1 VRKAFAVLTI
11 LLVGALPALAGG
23 PAFTADI
30 TITTASPD
38 ILLIDTGLNEADWEI
53 CVDNGCNNAASSTID
68 QAFHIK
74 WVDGTSGPQ
83 IPFIIEHNT
92 NDYLLFLDGSERIG
106 IGTSTPGLPLS
117 IAHPSPEIH
126 FDDTTFGA
134 GEAFLQLST
143 NTFTLEGNNGEDI
156 IEFDVRAP
164 VTMDIDAN
172 GATTFFGDLAVN
184 SSREAKE
191 GIEAVDGR
199 EVLALLKQLPIHRW
213 SYKND
218 GESAQH
224 MGPMAEDFYAAF
236 GLGRTDKQISVVDPA
251 GVALAA
257 VQELALRVESLEKE
271 NGKLRNELRL
281 VQSIAASHRTDD

>member
-1 VRKAFAVLTI
+1 M
-11 LLVGALPALAGG
+11 
-23 PAFTADI
+23 
-30 TITTASPD
+30 
-38 ILLIDTGLNEADWEI
+38 
-53 CVDNGCNNAASSTID
+53 
-68 QAFHIK
+68 
-74 WVDGTSGPQ
+74 
-83 IPFIIEHNT
+83 
-92 NDYLLFLDGSERIG
+92 
-106 IGTSTPGLPLS
+106 
-117 IAHPSPEIH
+117 
-126 FDDTTFGA
+126 
-134 GEAFLQLST
+134 
-143 NTFTLEGNNGEDI
+143 DI

-164 VTMDIDAN
+164 VTMDIDAS

-218 GESAQH
+218 GENAQH
-224 MGPMAEDFYAAF
+224 MGPMAEDFYAVF
-236 GLGRTDKQISVVDPA
+236 GLGRTGKQISVVDPA